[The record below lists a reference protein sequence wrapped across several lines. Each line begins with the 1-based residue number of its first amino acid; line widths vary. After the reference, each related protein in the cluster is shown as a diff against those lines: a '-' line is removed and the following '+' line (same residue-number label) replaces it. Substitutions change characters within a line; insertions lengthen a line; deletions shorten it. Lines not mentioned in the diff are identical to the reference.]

1 MKTDVQF
8 ASRRRFLTAALALPL
23 ARPATAALLA
33 QEPSQPV
40 VDPRQVVVKLFGAG
54 VGSLDSYGTGVLI
67 SSQGHILTIANHLV
81 STGFLTAVTAD
92 GRRWPVETLA
102 TSTEHDAAIV
112 RITARPEDTFP
123 FLDLQQATDAEPGTP
138 VMAWSNMFR
147 VAAGN
152 EPVSVVHGVIAASV
166 PLEASQ
172 GRWKFPVKTPVWIL
186 DAITNNSGAG
196 GGLVVDEK
204 GRPVG
209 LIGREI
215 RHDRSRIWVNYA
227 VPLTALQP
235 VVSAMLEGRRVSPST
250 TAPSAP
256 LMTDRE
262 LTARFGLTMLPAV
275 IERTPAWVDAVSPD
289 SPAASAG
296 LRRGDL
302 VLLIGDAVITSVTD
316 VRRQMAAAVAGREL
330 SVTVNRD
337 NELIAL
343 KLVVPPLPQK

>member
-1 MKTDVQF
+1 M
-8 ASRRRFLTAALALPL
+8 
-23 ARPATAALLA
+23 ATAGL
-33 QEPSQPV
+33 QTPSRPV
-40 VDPRQVVVKLFGAG
+40 ADPRQVVVKLFGAG
-54 VGSLDSYGTGVLI
+54 VGSLDSYGSGVLV

-112 RITARPEDTFP
+112 RIQARPEDTFP
-123 FLDLQQATDAEPGTP
+123 FLDLQLAVDAEPGTP

-152 EPVSVVHGVIAASV
+152 EPVSVVHGVIAAAV

-196 GGLVVDEK
+196 GGLVVDEA

-227 VPLTALQP
+227 VPLTSLQP
-235 VVSAMLEGRRVSPST
+235 VVAAMLEGRRLT
-250 TAPSAP
+250 PSAA
-256 LMTDRE
+256 TDSAAPIMSDRD

-275 IERTPAWVDAVSPD
+275 VERTPAWVDAVSPD
-289 SPAASAG
+289 SPAARAG
-296 LRRGDL
+296 IRRGDL
-302 VLLIGDAVITSVTD
+302 ILLIGDSVITSVTD
-316 VRRQMAAAVAGREL
+316 VRRQMAAAGAGRDV

-343 KLVVPPLPQK
+343 KLAVPALPRSQPQR